1 MRRTGF
7 SLGRIFGIRIRIDWS
22 WLFIFALI
30 TWNLASA
37 FGDLHSDWSVR
48 LNLTVAIVGAL
59 LFFASVLAHELAHS
73 LVAQAQGT
81 GVDSITLFLFGG
93 VSNIQEEPK
102 SPGNEFLMAILG
114 PVTSIVIGGVLVTA
128 ASLMA
133 SPRIAFDAPASDL
146 IARLGPI
153 TTLFLWLG
161 SVNIFLGLFNL
172 IPGFPLDGGRVVRSI
187 FWAVTKDLRRATH
200 WASLLGQGVAW
211 VMILAGIAS
220 AFGAQVPLI
229 GASFVG
235 GLWLA
240 FIGWFLSSAATQ
252 SYQRI
257 VVEDI
262 LDDVSVSRMMR
273 SDPPIVP
280 SGISLSEFVE
290 QHVMQS
296 DDYGFPVVENGE
308 LQGIITLDDVRSVGR
323 DAWERTRVAQAMTP
337 SDRLLTVA
345 PDDCASEALEKLTH
359 QDVRQLPVLD
369 QGKLVGVVRRRDI
382 TRWLHVHSDLSRPSS
397 GRPQEGRGI

>member
-1 MRRTGF
+1 MRRTGI
-7 SLGRIFGIRIRIDWS
+7 SLGRLFGIRIRIDWS

-30 TWNLASA
+30 TWNLVSV
-37 FGDLHSDWSVR
+37 FGELHPDWSTR
-48 LNLTVAIVGAL
+48 LNLTIAIVGAL

-102 SPGNEFLMAILG
+102 SPQNEFLMAILG

-128 ASLMA
+128 ASLLA
-133 SPRIAFDAPASDL
+133 SPRVAFDAPPAD
-146 IARLGPI
+146 IMAQLGPV
-153 TTLFLWLG
+153 TTLLLWLG
-161 SVNIFLGLFNL
+161 SVNIFLGIFNM

-187 FWAVTKDLRRATH
+187 LWAVTKDLRRATH

-211 VMILAGIAS
+211 IMILAGIAS

-240 FIGWFLSSAATQ
+240 FIGWFLSNAATQ
-252 SYQRI
+252 SYRRV

-262 LDDVSVSRMMR
+262 LDDVSVSRVMR
-273 SDPPIVP
+273 SNPPVV
-280 SGISLSEFVE
+280 SSDISLREFVE

-296 DDYGFPVVENGE
+296 DDYGFPVVDNDE
-308 LQGIITLDDVRSVGR
+308 LRGIITLDDVRAVTR
-323 DAWERTRVAQAMTP
+323 DEWDRTRVAQAMTP
-337 SDRLLTVA
+337 VDQVLTIA
-345 PDDCASEALEKLTH
+345 PDACASEALEKLAH
-359 QDVRQLPVLD
+359 QDIRQLPVIREGD
-369 QGKLVGVVRRRDI
+369 LVGLVRRQDI
-382 TRWLHVHSDLSRPSS
+382 MRWLHFHSDAS
-397 GRPQEGRGI
+397 